1 MKNIATMGTL
11 DGNVEDEKRAVEMFQ
26 AREEEI
32 EKKKV
37 QVREK
42 LEFQLDRVEEKTR
55 RLARLWEELEAL
67 KDPMKKELATVR
79 KKVDRANHE
88 LKSLGKTCHKKVPQ
102 S

>member
-26 AREEEI
+26 AREDEI

-67 KDPMKKELATVR
+67 KDPMKKELATVQ
-79 KKVDRANHE
+79 KKVDKANHE
-88 LKSLGKTCHKKVPQ
+88 LKLLGKSFHKKVPQ